1 MTTALLNVTTEARAE
16 KPLREIERSA
26 AGLEQENLSNKGRL
40 RVKTIKAAVAQ
51 LQQSLGALLG
61 QSGFL
66 PQQTGARVVA
76 ELQTAEGGAWTGA
89 ELEQL
94 FGLKPATLH
103 RRRKEHRVIFWRDAR
118 HEFHY
123 PRWQFTETG
132 ALLPGVQGVLQTFD
146 SESSWAVGARWIC
159 FVLAKWIKC
168 WLTPEFMPKKTPGKL
183 NSPPPQSEF
192 DRLSMARWCVP
203 ARGVFY
209 RLHSMDGATG
219 RPWPPI
225 YFSRAGLTRFSPRC
239 STMSCSKTPLN
250 RNRGLGRLRLERAGL
265 GEIGF
270 GLRAWL
276 VGFQIWLSMAIALLA
291 AGAEG
296 GASFNFKSS
305 GIVIQEILVD
315 GQSRTLRGKQPP
327 SSKRGAEAGREAAV
341 MDGVRISSRAQLS
354 SMMPASS

>member
-132 ALLPGVQGVLQTFD
+132 ALLPGVQGVLQTFRSQD
-146 SESSWAVGARWIC
+146 EWRVMRYFLGQRKQLGGRRPLDLLRSGEVDK
-159 FVLAKWIKC
+159 VLAH
-168 WLTPEFMPKKTPGKL
+168 
-183 NSPPPQSEF
+183 
-192 DRLSMARWCVP
+192 ARI
-203 ARGVFY
+203 
-209 RLHSMDGATG
+209 H
-219 RPWPPI
+219 
-225 YFSRAGLTRFSPRC
+225 
-239 STMSCSKTPLN
+239 
-250 RNRGLGRLRLERAGL
+250 
-265 GEIGF
+265 
-270 GLRAWL
+270 
-276 VGFQIWLSMAIALLA
+276 
-291 AGAEG
+291 AEE
-296 GASFNFKSS
+296 N
-305 GIVIQEILVD
+305 
-315 GQSRTLRGKQPP
+315 TW
-327 SSKRGAEAGREAAV
+327 
-341 MDGVRISSRAQLS
+341 
-354 SMMPASS
+354 